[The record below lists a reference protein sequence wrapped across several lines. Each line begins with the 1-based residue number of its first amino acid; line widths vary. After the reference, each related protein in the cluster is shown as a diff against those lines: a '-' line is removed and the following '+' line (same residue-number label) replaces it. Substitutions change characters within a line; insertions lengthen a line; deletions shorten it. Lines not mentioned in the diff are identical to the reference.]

1 MQRWLELSLETDAEL
16 AEAISEAIFPFVEGG
31 VALEQKPV
39 LRPGEQPE
47 DRWEEQPAVASVVLR
62 AYLPVDATLEE
73 RRRRIEEALHL
84 ARMVRPL
91 PQPTYREVAAQD
103 WAEAWKAH
111 FKPLRISERVLVCPS
126 WVSLD
131 EAGAKPDD
139 ITIVLDPGMAFGTG
153 LHPTTQLCM
162 QALLKHVRPGM
173 RVLDVGCGSGILAIL
188 AAKLGAEKVIGVDT
202 DPEAVQV
209 ARENVA
215 RNGVSDRVHI
225 FHGSHDVAPGHYHL
239 IVANILAGVIARL
252 LREGLGARGDLFV
265 FSGILDSQ
273 AVEVTKAATNV
284 GLRCVAQEG
293 MGDWVALTCE
303 RATLARQRSV
313 TSQDAS

>member
-39 LRPGEQPE
+39 LRPGESLE

-62 AYLPVDATLEE
+62 AYLPIDATLEE

-91 PQPTYREVAAQD
+91 PEPTYREVVAQD

-111 FKPLRISERVLVCPS
+111 FKPLRIGERVLVCPS

-131 EAGAKPDD
+131 EANAQPDD
-139 ITIVLDPGMAFGTG
+139 ITILLDPGMAFGTG
-153 LHPTTQLCM
+153 LHPTTQLCVH
-162 QALLKHVRPGM
+162 ALLTHVRPGM
-173 RVLDVGCGSGILAIL
+173 RVLDLGCGSGILAIL
-188 AAKLGAEKVIGVDT
+188 AAKLGAERVVGVDT

-209 ARENVA
+209 ARENAA
-215 RNGVSDRVHI
+215 RNAVSDRVHI

-239 IVANILAGVIARL
+239 VVANILAGVIARL
-252 LREGLGARGDLFV
+252 LREGLGERGERFV
-265 FSGILDSQ
+265 FSGILESQ
-273 AVEVTKAATNV
+273 VGEVVDAAENA
-284 GLRCVAQEG
+284 GLRCVSQAT

-303 RATLARQRSV
+303 RVTPARQRSAMNR
-313 TSQDAS
+313 DAS